1 MFAAFSKKSSPKPSD
16 AVKPS
21 KTLTSEPP
29 SAESKTPENEERLL
43 ESRQKKQAQRVAP
56 AGSPASAKA
65 AGSASASGS
74 ASISKPKQSP
84 LSARALKVKQALR
97 QKVDVDAV
105 VIRPDGSLE
114 QIKYNGSSKQA
125 NEVLNGR
132 PTIIGELE
140 SIQTVIVRS
149 LNQSSCGK
157 KNETV
162 LPVPFCNKSFNG
174 NYLLYR
180 VDAKGNP
187 INLSVA
193 QYEKYVADNKTLTEQ
208 ARKNF
213 NPVEAQEIPALP
225 SSFNSNSRLT
235 LVYLR
240 SEVDK
245 KVRAEFEEKNGR
257 KPKEAEIEE
266 EVEAALQRV
275 VDELVSK
282 STPMNDPDYNP
293 ADDEKSAEE
302 DINLLRGIQSI
313 YKQENGV
320 DLSKQDLVATL
331 NKTQSILR
339 TEAPSTSAAAGN
351 DAEFVDERDWRL
363 QLNDALN
370 YVRERGRVDGRIL
383 ADKISET
390 FYELNG
396 IEPTMD
402 QLVDVFRRIK
412 NELALE
418 AQEDYEEQLAL
429 EQRERGADANDDGS
443 AYYLAKKLGRDFSNA
458 DPSDLVDYA
467 FRIVKEDLIYRAKSS
482 FVISKGRS
490 PSQAELQQTVE
501 KLALKLANQALKL
514 EETAGA
520 DADEEDEDADYDPE
534 NTADRRLAQQDAL
547 ETQQFD
553 DDYWNL
559 RMLTTPRRKSRLG
572 AAETYDVYFCRFSK
586 KREARNLERAI
597 ASFRLRNKR
606 EPNAVEIA
614 KIKRFISTSQNA
626 ATNLVQFKLSV
637 VSDDDVEDAVIP
649 RDEEEKDE
657 IVRAGGY
664 TRGGRGGV
672 AGKAPT
678 TPSKVLVTPV
688 KKKKTAARYN
698 VYFDSASKSDED
710 KNEKQAMKWFQRFN
724 NRKPTELELA
734 GIRQFIKADKSQL
747 TECEYE
753 VPVFDGDDRKDT
765 EEDDKVVGLRRMKQN
780 SVIKK
785 GNKAT
790 GYTLDFKDERE
801 NGDEKAARKWFQRFN
816 NRKPTASEVDK
827 IRQFIKADNDDTVD
841 ID

>member
-1 MFAAFSKKSSPKPSD
+1 VGAGKM
-16 AVKPS
+16 
-21 KTLTSEPP
+21 LTTEPP
-29 SAESKTPENEERLL
+29 SAESKTPETEKHP
-43 ESRQKKQAQRVAP
+43 ESRHQKEPRATTAQR
-56 AGSPASAKA
+56 SPASAKQA
-65 AGSASASGS
+65 
-74 ASISKPKQSP
+74 KPRQSP
-84 LSARALKVKQALR
+84 LSARALKVKQAMR
-97 QKVDVDAV
+97 AKVEVDAV

-125 NEVLNGR
+125 NEILSGR

-157 KNETV
+157 ANEHV

-208 ARKNF
+208 ARKHF
-213 NPVEAQEIPALP
+213 NPVEAQEIKAHS

-245 KVRAEFEEKNGR
+245 KVRAEFEQKNGR
-257 KPKEAEIEE
+257 KPKDAEIEE
-266 EVEAALQRV
+266 EVDTALQRV
-275 VDELVSK
+275 VDDLVNK
-282 STPMNDPDYNP
+282 STPMNDPDYDP
-293 ADDEKSAEE
+293 ADDEKTAEE
-302 DINLLRGIQSI
+302 DASLLRGIKKI
-313 YKQENGV
+313 YKDENGV
-320 DLSKQDLVATL
+320 DLSNKDLVTTL

-339 TEAPSTSAAAGN
+339 TEAGSSAACN
-351 DAEFVDERDWRL
+351 NNNEAEFVDDRDWRL

-370 YVRERGRVDGRIL
+370 YVRERGRADGRIL

-396 IEPTMD
+396 AEPTMD

-412 NELALE
+412 SELALE
-418 AQEDYEEQLAL
+418 AQEDLEEQLAL
-429 EQRERGADANDDGS
+429 ERREERKRDQHDDGS
-443 AYYLAKKLGRDFSNA
+443 AFYLAKKLGRDLSSA

-467 FRIVKEDLIYRAKSS
+467 FRIVKEDLLYRAKSS
-482 FVISKGRS
+482 FVISKGRA
-490 PSQAELQQTVE
+490 PTKAELQQTVE

-514 EETAGA
+514 EATETGRLV
-520 DADEEDEDADYDPE
+520 DVDEEEDEDADYDPD
-534 NTADRRLAQQDAL
+534 NVVDRKLAKQDAL

-553 DDYWNL
+553 DDFWNL
-559 RMLTTPRRKSRLG
+559 RMLTTERRKSRG
-572 AAETYDVYFCRFSK
+572 GSAETYDVYFCKFSK
-586 KREARNLERAI
+586 KREARNLEKAI
-597 ASFRLRNKR
+597 ATFKLRNKR
-606 EPNAVEIA
+606 EPNALEIA
-614 KIKRFISTSQNA
+614 KIRQFISPQPT
-626 ATNLVQFKLSV
+626 TNLVQFKLSV
-637 VSDDDVEDAVIP
+637 VSDDDADDLPP

-657 IVRAGGY
+657 VLRSRGTGTRRGAGNNSKVG
-664 TRGGRGGV
+664 
-672 AGKAPT
+672 PT

-710 KNEKQAMKWFQRFN
+710 KNEKQALKWFARFN

-734 GIRQFIKADKSQL
+734 GIQQFIKADKSQL

-753 VPVFDGDDRKDT
+753 VPVFDADDRKDT
-765 EEDDKVVGLRRMKQN
+765 EEDDKFVRKLKPHSVVN
-780 SVIKK
+780 K

-801 NGDEKAARKWFQRFN
+801 NGDEKAARKWFERFN
-816 NRKPTASEVDK
+816 NRKPTESEIEK
-827 IRQFIKADNDDTVD
+827 IRHFIKTDNDDTVD